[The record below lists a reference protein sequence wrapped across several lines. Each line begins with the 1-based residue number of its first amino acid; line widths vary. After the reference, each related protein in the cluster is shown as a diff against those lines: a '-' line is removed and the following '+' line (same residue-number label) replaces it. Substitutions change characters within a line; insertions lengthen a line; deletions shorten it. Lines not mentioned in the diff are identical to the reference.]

1 VEEQK
6 TPHVTVVE
14 ASAGSGKTYE
24 LARRYIRLILAS
36 AGGTDTLARSTLA
49 ITFTNKASIEM
60 KERILELLK
69 KLALDG
75 FASRQEKGTLLDF
88 LGMDETRARHAARGA
103 LDSLIRNYN
112 FFQVQTI
119 DSFINA
125 ILSGCAFR
133 LDLAADFRIR
143 TDSSRHIAFGL
154 DSLIEK
160 AAADEKTRVVL
171 LEYLRQ
177 YIFLE
182 NRAGWFPKADLL
194 TVISLMFLDANAY
207 AGDFLRY
214 PARKDEIFDKRKKI
228 VALMEE
234 LRNTEPPGAN
244 QVVFKSFR
252 SRMDKFARHMDIG
265 ELCRP
270 FAAAE
275 LPLRKNQAAAQET
288 LELWRRIRASIGN
301 LFETESLSL
310 FNGYID
316 LFDMVAAEV
325 RARASDE
332 NVMFLPEL
340 NRKARLLFDG
350 GMTVP
355 ELYYR
360 LATRFRHYLIDEF
373 QDTSVLQWKNLYL
386 MLEEA
391 LSTGGS
397 FFYVGDKKQ
406 AIFRFRG
413 GDASLF
419 HKVARDFQPF
429 SVRVDYLTRNYRS
442 LRSVV
447 EFNNRVFS
455 RENLERFLRERGEAE
470 EANDEGI
477 HLPAPDTKD
486 ILDIFDKSAQSAD
499 AGPGGTVRIV
509 PIDADTNDEADAR
522 IREELLAL
530 IAGLRRRR
538 GSYQGIAVLSRAN
551 LDIEKI
557 TAWLLEAHIPVES
570 EKTLNVRE
578 HPLVK
583 EIVSFLIFLNSP
595 INDLAFASF
604 ILGDIFTRASG
615 LSRSE
620 IEDFLFQRAR
630 RGGKENAPYLYREF
644 RDAFPGPWE
653 SLIEEF
659 FRTIG
664 FVPLYELSVSIYARF
679 GILAN
684 FPHYQGFL
692 MKFLEIVRKQVSE
705 EDADCASFLEFFAA
719 APNEELYVNVAE
731 TDAVK
736 VLSIHK
742 SKGLGFD
749 EVILPFLEISID
761 VGGRGGRPYLI
772 DENGDEGIRLLK
784 INKETLAFSDRL
796 SRIYTGEYKRLL
808 IDELNTVY
816 VALTRARRGLY
827 AFMPKKCARGYN
839 YCRLLIPE
847 DEYARGEESSAP
859 SSAREPAGQRLAPP
873 GSEYRN
879 WIPYLKEEFIDKGE
893 VQNRT
898 RILDGTVIHCALSR
912 VYAVTD
918 GAPDPAI
925 SEALA
930 HCRAAFP
937 LYPDFERVEAKLR
950 AILSAQHLRRFF
962 YTERSSVACE
972 KEICDRTGALK
983 RLDRVITGADETVII
998 DYKSSAAERDRGL
1011 AQMAEYLRL
1020 AAGTYAKPARGFL
1033 LYLDTLELEEAHG
1046 TG

>member
-1 VEEQK
+1 MKEQK

-24 LARRYIRLILAS
+24 LARRYIRLILA
-36 AGGTDTLARSTLA
+36 APGGTDALARSTLA

-75 FASRQEKGTLLDF
+75 FGAPQEKEALLQF
-88 LGMDETRARHAARGA
+88 LGLDEQRARHAARGA

-133 LDLAADFRIR
+133 LDLAADFRIK

-154 DSLIEK
+154 DALIEK
-160 AAADEKTRVVL
+160 AAGDESSRALL

-177 YIFLE
+177 YLFLE
-182 NRAGWFPKADLL
+182 NRAGWFPKNDLFA
-194 TVISLMFLDANAY
+194 VISLMFLDANAY

-234 LRNTEPPGAN
+234 LRAAEPPGAN

-252 SRMDKFARHMDIG
+252 SRMEKFARQMDIG

-270 FAAAE
+270 FVAAE
-275 LPLRKNQAAAQET
+275 LPLRKNQAAAPET
-288 LELWRRIRASIGN
+288 LQLWRRIRASIGD

-310 FNGYID
+310 FNCYID
-316 LFDMVAAEV
+316 LFERVAAEV
-325 RARASDE
+325 RERAKDE

-429 SVRVDYLTRNYRS
+429 SVQVDYLTRNYRS
-442 LRSVV
+442 LRAVV
-447 EFNNRVFS
+447 GFNNRIFS
-455 RENLERFLRERGEAE
+455 RENLARFLRERGEAE
-470 EANDEGI
+470 EAKDDGI
-477 HLPAPDTKD
+477 HLPAPDAND
-486 ILDIFDKSAQSAD
+486 ILDIFDKSAQDAD

-509 PIDADTNDEADAR
+509 PIDAETGDEADAL

-530 IAGLRRRR
+530 IAGLRQRR

-583 EIVSFLIFLNSP
+583 ELISFLLFLNSP

-604 ILGDIFTRASG
+604 ILGDIFTRAAG
-615 LSRSE
+615 VSRAE
-620 IEDFLFQRAR
+620 IEDFLFRRAR
-630 RGGKENAPYLYREF
+630 RGGAGNAPYLYREF

-653 SLIEEF
+653 TLIEEF
-659 FRTIG
+659 FRNIG
-664 FVPLYELSVSIYARF
+664 FVPLYELAVSVYARF
-679 GILAN
+679 GVLAN

-692 MKFLEIVRKQVSE
+692 MKFLEIIRKQVSE
-705 EDADCASFLEFFAA
+705 EDADCAGFLEFFAA
-719 APNEELYVNVAE
+719 APDDELYVNVAE

-742 SKGLGFD
+742 AKGLGFD

-761 VGGRGGRPYLI
+761 VSGKGGRPYLI

-784 INKETLAFSDRL
+784 INKDTLAFSERL
-796 SRIYTGEYKRLL
+796 ARIYTGEYKRLL

-827 AFMPKKCARGYN
+827 AFMPKKCARGHN

-847 DEYARGEESSAP
+847 EEYARGDESPAP
-859 SSAREPAGQRLAPP
+859 STAREPAGRRLALPV
-873 GSEYRN
+873 SEYRN
-879 WIPYLKEEFIDKGE
+879 WIPYLKEEFIDKWE
-893 VQNRT
+893 VQNRE
-898 RILDGTVIHCALSR
+898 RILDGTVIHFALSR
-912 VYAVTD
+912 IRAVPD
-918 GAPDPAI
+918 GKAGPAI
-925 SEALA
+925 AGALA

-937 LYPDFERVEAKLR
+937 LYPGIARIEEKLR
-950 AILSAQHLRRFF
+950 AILSAGHLHRFF
-962 YTERSSVACE
+962 YPEGAVIDCE
-972 KEICDRTGALK
+972 KELCDRTGALK
-983 RLDRVITGADETVII
+983 RLDRVIVTADEAVIV
-998 DYKSSAAERDRGL
+998 DYKSSAAEREHGM
-1011 AQMAEYLRL
+1011 AQMTEYLRL
-1020 AAGTYAKPARGFL
+1020 AAEAYAKPARGFL